1 MSEDREVIRRKL
13 EKNNLTAVWIINRLA
28 DAGVNTDK
36 TEFSSVINGTRV
48 GPKAKTI
55 ITTSL
60 SILEVYEK
68 AMNQVRK

>member
-13 EKNNLTAVWIINRLA
+13 EKNNLT
-28 DAGVNTDK
+28 AGVNTDK

>member
-1 MSEDREVIRRKL
+1 MWL
-13 EKNNLTAVWIINRLA
+13 INRLA